1 MRFQIQDQK
10 GIYFLTFTIVDWID
24 LFTRPVYA
32 EIMIDSIKYCQA
44 SKGLVVYAYVIMPS
58 HLHLI
63 FQAEEETDLSSII
76 QNLRSYTARRIVD
89 YLKNYT
95 QPESR
100 RGWLLN
106 RFTFNAKKN
115 RTNSEHQVW
124 KKGGYPVH
132 LYSPW
137 MIRQKLNYIHQNPV
151 RARIVNLPEHYVFS
165 SASNYA
171 SGEGVLEVTLLV
183 DIWDDTGYI
192 DLS

>member
-1 MRFQIQDQK
+1 MRLQIHDQK
-10 GIYFLTFTIVDWID
+10 GMYFLTFTIVDWID

-32 EIMIDSIKYCQA
+32 EILLDSMKFCQA
-44 SKGLVVYAYVIMPS
+44 KKGLAVYAYVIMPS

-63 FQAEEETDLSSII
+63 FQSQGEPGLSKII
-76 QNLRSYTARRIVD
+76 QNLRSYTARQIVD
-89 YLKNYT
+89 YAKNWA

-100 RGWLLN
+100 REWLLHK
-106 RFTFNAKKN
+106 FAFNARKN

-124 KKGGYPVH
+124 KKGSYPVH

-151 RARIVNLPEHYVFS
+151 KARIVNQPEHYVFS
-165 SASNYA
+165 SASNYE
-171 SGEGVLEVTLLV
+171 SGEGVMEVTLLE
-183 DIWDDTGYI
+183 DIWDDMGYI